1 LGLGQML
8 CGRGVYYVQVDVVCA
23 KRIGGQGVVAVVV
36 VVVRGENAEEWD
48 GRSLGDLLIR
58 DR

>member
-1 LGLGQML
+1 ML